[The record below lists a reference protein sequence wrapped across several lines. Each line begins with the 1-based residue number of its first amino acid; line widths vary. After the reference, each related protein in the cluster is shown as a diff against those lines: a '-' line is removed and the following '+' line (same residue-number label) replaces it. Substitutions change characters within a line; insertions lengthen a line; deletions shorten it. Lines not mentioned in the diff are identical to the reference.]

1 MLGVHHDEWLTI
13 IWNKHRLH
21 YVFKDLRLLMTVPVW
36 FWRKQERKGP
46 QHKGSLFLGR
56 DKSEV
61 SFWIFNILQ
70 GTKQSYSGPVSEF
83 FFFFFWGEGCG
94 GVLRGSVN
102 CCMLFSQLLCGF
114 VWVAS
119 TKKPGKSINLRRN
132 TSYARCGTWK
142 KKETSKGLLVLRAPR
157 VQTV

>member
-1 MLGVHHDEWLTI
+1 MPGVHHDEWLTI

-21 YVFKDLRLLMTVPVW
+21 YVFKDLHLLMTVPVW

-46 QHKGSLFLGR
+46 QYKASLFSGR

-83 FFFFFWGEGCG
+83 FFFFFEGR
-94 GVLRGSVN
+94 GVEACYVGLWIVACFLVN
-102 CCMLFSQLLCGF
+102 CC
-114 VWVAS
+114 VALRES
-119 TKKPGKSINLRRN
+119 LPPKNLGNQSICEEIPLMPDV
-132 TSYARCGTWK
+132 ALEK
-142 KKETSKGLLVLRAPR
+142 KKTSKDLLVLRAPR